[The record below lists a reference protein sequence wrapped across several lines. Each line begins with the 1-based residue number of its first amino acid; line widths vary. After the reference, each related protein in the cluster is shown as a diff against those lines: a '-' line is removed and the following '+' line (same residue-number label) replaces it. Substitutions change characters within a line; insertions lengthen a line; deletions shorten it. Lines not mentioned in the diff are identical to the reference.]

1 MNNGNL
7 SAVNLLSA
15 VTLAGALA
23 LLAPAASAQ
32 EAAPALDVTRTL
44 DWAAGRVVME
54 VRRALDPSTP
64 SLVKAKADAETDLDQ
79 RIPGILSQAAGP
91 VTVDSS
97 HLLSD
102 YFSSDPGL
110 AAKLSDAALHARR
123 TDLFLSQDFTT
134 LVARYVIPFFG
145 EQGIAA
151 PFFPSQ
157 ATPVRRR
164 LGDVATRPY
173 TGLLIF
179 AQGVLPAAGSTRM
192 AQVRPA
198 LFPRIWDEQMSLV
211 LDRSMCTPES
221 LARWGMVGYSQSVD
235 DPAADLRVGAVPLR
249 LAARG
254 VFGDKDTDIVISM
267 DGARQLLAIPQNI
280 ALLQQGRI
288 VIVYDKLG
296 AP

>member
-1 MNNGNL
+1 MKNVNL
-7 SAVNLLSA
+7 SAVNLLS
-15 VTLAGALA
+15 VVILALALA

-32 EAAPALDVTRTL
+32 EAAPALDMTRTV
-44 DWAAGRVVME
+44 DWAAGRVVVE
-54 VRRALDPSTP
+54 VRRALDTSTP
-64 SLVKAKADAETDLDQ
+64 SLVKAKADAETELDQ
-79 RIPGILSQAAGP
+79 HMPEVLSRALGP
-91 VTVDSS
+91 LTVDSS
-97 HLLSD
+97 HVLSD

-110 AAKLSDAALHARR
+110 AAKLNDAALHAQR
-123 TDLFLSQDFTT
+123 TDLFLSRDFST

-179 AQGVLPAAGSTRM
+179 AQGLLPVAGASRQ
-192 AQVRPA
+192 APARPS
-198 LFPRIWDEQMSLV
+198 LFPRIWDEQMNLV
-211 LDRSMCTPES
+211 LDRSMCTPDS
-221 LARWGMVGYSQSVD
+221 LARWGMVGYSQSMD
-235 DPAADLRVGAVPLR
+235 DPAAELRAGAVPLR

-254 VFGDKDTDIVISM
+254 VFGDQDTDIVISM

-288 VIVYDKLG
+288 VIVYDKLI

>member
-1 MNNGNL
+1 MKN
-7 SAVNLLSA
+7 VILLSA
-15 VTLAGALA
+15 VILAGASPF
-23 LLAPAASAQ
+23 LAPAVSAQ
-32 EAAPALDVTRTL
+32 EAAPALDITRTV

-54 VRRALDPSTP
+54 VRRALDTSTP

-79 RIPGILSQAAGP
+79 RMPELLSRAVGP
-91 VTVDSS
+91 LTVDSS
-97 HLLSD
+97 HVLSD

-110 AAKLSDAALHARR
+110 AAKLNDAALRAQR
-123 TDLFLSQDFTT
+123 TDLFLSQDFSA
-134 LVARYVIPFFG
+134 LVARYAVPFFG

-157 ATPVRRR
+157 ATPIRRR

-179 AQGVLPAAGSTRM
+179 AQGQLPAAGSSRT
-192 AQVRPA
+192 AQARPA
-198 LFPRIWDEQMSLV
+198 LFPRIWDEQMNLV
-211 LDRSMCTPES
+211 LDRSMCAPES

-235 DPAADLRVGAVPLR
+235 DPVADLRVGAVPLR

-267 DGARQLLAIPQNI
+267 DGARQLLAIPRNI

-288 VIVYDKLG
+288 VIVYDKLE
-296 AP
+296 

>member
-1 MNNGNL
+1 MKNANL
-7 SAVNLLSA
+7 SAVNLLS
-15 VTLAGALA
+15 VVILAGALA

-32 EAAPALDVTRTL
+32 EAAPALDMTRTV
-44 DWAAGRVVME
+44 DWAAGRVVVE
-54 VRRALDPSTP
+54 VRRALDTSAP

-79 RIPGILSQAAGP
+79 HVPEALSRALGP
-91 VTVDSS
+91 LAVDSS
-97 HLLSD
+97 HVLSD

-110 AAKLSDAALHARR
+110 AARLNDAVLHAQR
-123 TDLFLSQDFTT
+123 TDLFLSQDFST
-134 LVARYVIPFFG
+134 LIARYVIPFFG

-179 AQGVLPAAGSTRM
+179 AQGPLPVAGTSRE
-192 AQVRPA
+192 APVRPA
-198 LFPRIWDEQMSLV
+198 LFPRIWDEQMNLV
-211 LDRSMCTPES
+211 LDRSMCRPES

-235 DPAADLRVGAVPLR
+235 DPVADLRAGAVPLR

-288 VIVYDKLG
+288 VIVYDKL
-296 AP
+296 

>member
-1 MNNGNL
+1 MKNVNL

-15 VTLAGALA
+15 PILAGVLA
-23 LLAPAASAQ
+23 FLTPAAFAQ
-32 EAAPALDVTRTL
+32 ETAPVLDMTRTV

-54 VRRALDPSTP
+54 VRRALDLSTP
-64 SLVKAKADAETDLDQ
+64 SLVKAKADAETEMDQ
-79 RIPGILSQAAGP
+79 RMPEILSRALGP
-91 VTVDSS
+91 LTVDSS
-97 HLLSD
+97 HALSD
-102 YFSSDPGL
+102 YFSSDPAM
-110 AAKLSDAALHARR
+110 AAKLNDAALRAQR
-123 TDLFLSQDFTT
+123 TDLFLSQDFST

-179 AQGVLPAAGSTRM
+179 AQGKLAAAGSSRE
-192 AQVRPA
+192 AQARPA
-198 LFPRIWDEQMSLV
+198 LFPRIWDEQMNLV
-211 LDRSMCTPES
+211 LDRSMCTPAS

-254 VFGDKDTDIVISM
+254 VFGDKDTDIVISTE
-267 DGARQLLAIPQNI
+267 GARQLLAIPQNI

-288 VIVYDKLG
+288 VIVYDKLE
-296 AP
+296 